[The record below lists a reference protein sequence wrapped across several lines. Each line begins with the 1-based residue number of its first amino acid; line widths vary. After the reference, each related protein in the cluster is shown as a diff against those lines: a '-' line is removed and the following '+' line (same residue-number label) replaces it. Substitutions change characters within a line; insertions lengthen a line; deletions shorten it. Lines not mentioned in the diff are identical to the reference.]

1 MSYSRRVIIAS
12 IVSVFLHGAFFWMG
26 HRTAEAIPRS
36 AYKQA
41 AAPLLFR
48 LEPDPDLQQEKS
60 VKRLISTPN
69 PTTEE
74 VEETDLISDSDSKAQ
89 DESDVEGE
97 RAAPHVE
104 EPDEFDRV
112 EQAPS
117 EPQPPVA
124 ELVDVI
130 EAVEQVAGQENPDQ
144 DNDPT
149 QEEPPE
155 QSVMTERQDD
165 PADIAPPEEIPV
177 LLEAAEAPAAILE
190 ETIQEDHEMEDS
202 EVSEEGDEEIS
213 EDQETPQRFEIAR
226 AQQQPPQPSRLPA
239 PTFGQDLSVSRGR
252 AGGGVAKIGV
262 MNFEA
267 KSHELG
273 EYMLEV
279 RRRVERQW
287 HTAIQL
293 RYLGVKR
300 VEATIE
306 CIIRPSGI
314 IEEVRIVDPGTSIPF
329 AVLCRDAIKNAGP
342 FPKLSFEIPEFYR
355 SQNIEIRWKFSY
367 L

>member
-12 IVSVFLHGAFFWMG
+12 IVSVFLHGTFFWIG
-26 HRTAEAIPRS
+26 QRAAEAIPKPVYEEAR
-36 AYKQA
+36 
-41 AAPLLFR
+41 APLLFR
-48 LEPDPDLQQEKS
+48 LEPDPGPEPEES

-74 VEETDLISDSDSKAQ
+74 VEDTDLISDSDSKAQ

-97 RAAPHVE
+97 RVAPHVE

-117 EPQPPVA
+117 EQQTFVA
-124 ELVDVI
+124 ELMEALEALEPIREPETPAQETGQTPEELPERAETI
-130 EAVEQVAGQENPDQ
+130 EQQEA
-144 DNDPT
+144 PT
-149 QEEPPE
+149 
-155 QSVMTERQDD
+155 R
-165 PADIAPPEEIPV
+165 IAPMEEVPILP
-177 LLEAAEAPAAILE
+177 EAAEA
-190 ETIQEDHEMEDS
+190 S
-202 EVSEEGDEEIS
+202 EAVSEEAVREERITEMLEAVEEAAEES
-213 EDQETPQRFEIAR
+213 PEEQEAPERYEV
-226 AQQQPPQPSRLPA
+226 AQAQPQPPQPPLPK
-239 PTFGQDLSVSRGR
+239 FNQDLSVSRGR
-252 AGGGVAKIGV
+252 ADGGTAQSGV

-287 HTAIQL
+287 FAAIQL

-314 IEEVRIVDPGTSIPF
+314 IEEVRIVDPGTSMPF
-329 AVLCRDAIKNAGP
+329 AVLCRDAIQNAAP
-342 FPKLSFEIPEFYR
+342 FPKLSFEVPEIYR

>member
-1 MSYSRRVIIAS
+1 MPYSRRVIIAS
-12 IVSVFLHGAFFWMG
+12 LASVLLHGAFFWMG
-26 HRTAEAIPRS
+26 LRSAEAIPKVVHEE
-36 AYKQA
+36 AK
-41 AAPLLFR
+41 APLLFR
-48 LEPDPDLQQEKS
+48 LEPDPETEQESS

-69 PTTEE
+69 PTTEA

-89 DESDVEGE
+89 DESDVVGE

-117 EPQPPVA
+117 EQQQFVA
-124 ELVDVI
+124 ELT
-130 EAVEQVAGQENPDQ
+130 EAMEALETISEPETPAQEPKPTPEEPVEQAESVEQ
-144 DNDPT
+144 D
-149 QEEPPE
+149 EESGE
-155 QSVMTERQDD
+155 
-165 PADIAPPEEIPV
+165 IALMEEILV
-177 LLEAAEAPAAILE
+177 LLEVAEAAEAIPEEQIPDESDSKEPILIE
-190 ETIQEDHEMEDS
+190 E
-202 EVSEEGDEEIS
+202 VVEEIP
-213 EDQETPQRFEIAR
+213 EEPDVPERYEIAQ
-226 AQQQPPQPSRLPA
+226 AQPSPQPPQPPLPK
-239 PTFGQDLSVSRGR
+239 FNQDLSVSRGR
-252 AGGGVAKIGV
+252 AGGGAAQSGV

-267 KSHELG
+267 KRHELG

-300 VEATIE
+300 AEATIE

-314 IEEVRIVDPGTSIPF
+314 IEEVRIIDPGTSMPF